1 MSASYCTIACYNLS
15 IWLEQENTSANMTHK
30 KTFKTLSNTLQ
41 MDSDAKEYISGFNNL
56 PREKLWRKTLKMV
69 MEESTLT
76 GVVKAG

>member
-1 MSASYCTIACYNLS
+1 MI
-15 IWLEQENTSANMTHK
+15 HK

-41 MDSDAKEYISGFNNL
+41 MDTDAKEYISDFNNL
-56 PREKLWRKTLKMV
+56 PREKLWRKTFKMV

>member
-1 MSASYCTIACYNLS
+1 MI
-15 IWLEQENTSANMTHK
+15 HK

-41 MDSDAKEYISGFNNL
+41 MDTDAKEYISGFNNL
-56 PREKLWRKTLKMV
+56 PREKLWRKTFKMV